1 MTYRKLTE
9 LKKLAGNPRIIK
21 DKQFKT
27 LCDSIRDNP
36 DYFEARP
43 LILSNRTGELVIIA
57 GNQRYEAAKVAKL
70 AEVPTF
76 LIEGLTEARE
86 REIVVRDNISN
97 GEWDMTALREEWNEL
112 PFLDW
117 GISVSPDV
125 DLEKEIIS
133 EEEWKLS
140 NKTADDAIDALTVK
154 IKKIAGD
161 NPRKINS
168 AAAVIVTNGRGNA
181 VLFLSDPNTADIV
194 KELKRLADSG
204 EHSPLESLVRALL

>member
-86 REIVVRDNISN
+86 LEIVVRDNISN

>member
-117 GISVSPDV
+117 GVSVSPDV